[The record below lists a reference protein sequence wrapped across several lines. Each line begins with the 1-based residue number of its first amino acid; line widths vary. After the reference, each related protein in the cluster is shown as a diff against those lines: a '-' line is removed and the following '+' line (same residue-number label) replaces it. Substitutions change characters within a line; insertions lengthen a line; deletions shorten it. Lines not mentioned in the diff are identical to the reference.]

1 MTAVKHDYTKYAQTY
16 AFRPDYAPQ
25 VLSAFLRVAGAT
37 PGDRACDI
45 GAGSGHLSI
54 PLLRYGLEVDAVE
67 PNDAMRALGRR
78 RAADLP
84 GVSWSDGTGE
94 HTGRPS
100 GHYRLV
106 TFGSSF
112 DRTDQPAALREAARL
127 LVPGGHFMC
136 CWNHRDFTDPLQQEI
151 EELIR
156 DRIPGYVYGLRRTD
170 PTGVIAASGL
180 FTDVVHLSGTV
191 VHEVDSSRWC
201 AAWRSHMTLGDQ
213 AGDAFDGIVDGITEL
228 VRTRAG
234 DRVRVPYVTR
244 AWVARGTGD
253 DD

>member
-1 MTAVKHDYTKYAQTY
+1 MTLVRYDFTKYAATY
-16 AFRPDYAPQ
+16 EFRPDYAPQ
-25 VLSAFLRVAGAT
+25 VLDAILRVTGVE
-37 PGDRACDI
+37 PGDRTCDI

-54 PLLRYGLEVDAVE
+54 PLLEHGLVVDAVE
-67 PNDAMRALGRR
+67 PNDAMRALGER
-78 RAADLP
+78 RAAGLD

-136 CWNHRDFTDPLQQEI
+136 CWNHRDFTDPLQHDI

-156 DRIPGYVYGLRRTD
+156 DRIPGYTYGLRRTD
-170 PTGVIAASGL
+170 PTEVVVASGL
-180 FTDVVHLSGTV
+180 FTEVVHLSGTV
-191 VHEVDSSRWC
+191 VHEIDSTRWC
-201 AAWRSHMTLGDQ
+201 DAWRSHLTLGDQ
-213 AGDAFDGIVDGITEL
+213 AGDAFDGIVDAITAL
-228 VRTRAG
+228 VRERAG

-244 AWVARGTGD
+244 AWVARGATD
-253 DD
+253 DG